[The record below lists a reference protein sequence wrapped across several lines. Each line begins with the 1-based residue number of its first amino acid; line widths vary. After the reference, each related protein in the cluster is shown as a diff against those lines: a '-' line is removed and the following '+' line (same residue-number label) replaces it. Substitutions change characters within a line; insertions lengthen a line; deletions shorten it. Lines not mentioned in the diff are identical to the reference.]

1 MAFEQAITSY
11 SVIFKSLKNRTL
23 NSHDEIIGSIGL
35 CSEIVQHLLTLVN
48 VELCASSVD
57 LYRND
62 KKVTSVSIEQLVDQH
77 YAFECKIILPVRWE
91 KGGYYIG
98 NNWDELLKSSER
110 ILNPIKQAFFTKTAE
125 FAKDNEQIYQNY
137 LCLSKVCQTI
147 DKVAL
152 PTSTNA
158 PRTIIFERDISIFYT
173 LKESDLEYELNADI
187 VERLL
192 REDIHHEAK
201 IALVREAL
209 VKFLKDKGSKQ
220 RFGYLISHFNAFSS
234 DLLLS
239 YQSFVEQYTFDK
251 VRKEYQEKQTEYI
264 QKTNDVYS
272 DVGAKV
278 LAIPAGLWLA
288 IFKLDEAA
296 VGSFGFIKN
305 IIILML
311 CILCMLYA
319 IFHFSAQFAVLK
331 SIKDEYQ
338 ALFKRLASE
347 HEEESGLINT
357 AKETIDDNAFWAWLK
372 LTLSNFATAIVFI
385 MVLILGG
392 YSL

>member
-1 MAFEQAITSY
+1 MTFEKAVTSY
-11 SVIFKSLKNRTL
+11 SVIFKSLKNRTS
-23 NSHDEIIGSIGL
+23 NDNEEIIGSIGL
-35 CSEIVQHLLTLVN
+35 CSDIVQHLITLVN
-48 VELCASSVD
+48 VELCSASVD
-57 LYRND
+57 LYQNNT
-62 KKVTSVSIEQLVDQH
+62 KKASVSVEQLKDNH
-77 YAFECKIILPVRWE
+77 YAFECKITLPKHWE

-98 NNWDELLKSSER
+98 SNWDELLKSSER
-110 ILNPIKQAFFTKTAE
+110 ILTPIKQAFFTETVE
-125 FAKDNEQIYQNY
+125 LAKDNLQIYQNY
-137 LCLSKVCQTI
+137 LSLSKVCQII

-152 PTSTNA
+152 PASTNVS
-158 PRTIIFERDISIFYT
+158 RTIIFERDISIFYT
-173 LKESDLEYELNADI
+173 LKESDLEHELNADI

-192 REDIHHEAK
+192 CEDIHHEAK

-264 QKTNDVYS
+264 QKTNDAYS
-272 DVGAKV
+272 DVGTKV

-319 IFHFSAQFAVLK
+319 IFHFSAQFAVLQ

-338 ALFKRLASE
+338 ALFERLASE
-347 HEEESGLINT
+347 HEEESGLITN
-357 AKETIDDNAFWAWLK
+357 AKNTIDKNSLRAWWK
-372 LTLSNFATAIVFI
+372 LTLSNFATVIVFI
-385 MVLILGG
+385 MVIILGA
-392 YSL
+392 YSF